1 MIELNLEAYQIIG
14 LCLTIIGSV
23 WGTGKA
29 FFGRFEQSMKDRDE
43 SLKDELGKLSEQM
56 GKESEAIRQLDRDFL
71 KLKAELPE
79 KYVNKHDFNRS
90 FTVVDAKLDRLYELV
105 NHQKNG

>member
-1 MIELNLEAYQIIG
+1 MTLNLEAYQIIG
-14 LCLTIIGSV
+14 LCMTIGGSI
-23 WGTGKA
+23 WATGKA
-29 FFGRFEQSMKDRDE
+29 FFSRFEASMKERDE
-43 SLKDELGKLSEQM
+43 GLKKDIGKLGEQM
-56 GKESEAIRQLDRDFL
+56 SKESEAIRQLDRDFL